1 MVFANKGKVKAHAW
15 TNKTQ
20 WFSLL
25 KIQQQLLLLLLLI
38 IKMIIRVRALCLVEF
53 GVNCDGGGWRAGGP
67 ALKLTIDSIH
77 DHPGKTHPFI
87 ALHAIYT
94 AYLRRSLC
102 LSDALCQPLFSG
114 FFTTDSALWILTVW
128 SLLPHKQL
136 LGTPYHCTPTPLHSA
151 AGLWPQLSVSRLLRV
166 SHETS

>member
-38 IKMIIRVRALCLVEF
+38 IIIMIIRVRALCLLSLELTVMVVDEEQ
-53 GVNCDGGGWRAGGP
+53 GP
-67 ALKLTIDSIH
+67 CFETHYRLHTWP
-77 DHPGKTHPFI
+77 PGKTHPFI

-94 AYLRRSLC
+94 AYLGRSLC